1 MIRMN
6 NYILIIGGITSF
18 IGMLGMLF
26 FIGSFEFNVIGKICS
41 NLLMAGVILS
51 ALGALNSLNETEKEK
66 TKTNEKVENISTK
79 IIETE
84 KTNE

>member
-1 MIRMN
+1 MN

-41 NLLMAGVILS
+41 NILMAGIILS
-51 ALGALNSLNETEKEK
+51 VLGALNSLNETEKA
-66 TKTNEKVENISTK
+66 KTNEKVENISTK

-84 KTNE
+84 NTNE

>member
-1 MIRMN
+1 MN

-51 ALGALNSLNETEKEK
+51 ALGALN
-66 TKTNEKVENISTK
+66 
-79 IIETE
+79 
-84 KTNE
+84 

>member
-1 MIRMN
+1 MN

-26 FIGSFEFNVIGKICS
+26 FIGSVEFNVMGKICS
-41 NLLMAGVILS
+41 NILMAGIILS
-51 ALGALNSLNETEKEK
+51 VLGALNSLNETEKEK
-66 TKTNEKVENISTK
+66 TNKKVENISTK

>member
-6 NYILIIGGITSF
+6 NYILVLIGGIAIL
-18 IGMLGMLF
+18 IGMLDMF
-26 FIGSFEFNVIGKICS
+26 FSLGSVEFNVMGKICS
-41 NLLMAGVILS
+41 NILMAGIILS
-51 ALGALNSLNETEKEK
+51 VLGALNSLNETEKEK
-66 TKTNEKVENISTK
+66 TNKKVENISTK